1 MARDSEVH
9 LRTLGGSE
17 LRRIAEIDRT
27 ERIDAYYVQ
36 RDAELELRVEDRSS
50 PPWAI
55 DGTGEHSVAGVR
67 RVLEEWTAA
76 GATALGAFDG
86 ERLVGVGVVLPYLRP
101 RIAQLA
107 FLYVTDGCRGRGIG
121 STMTARLE
129 QIASAEGATSIVVSA
144 TPSRN
149 TVDFYLARGYEPTAD
164 PVPELVELEPED
176 VHMRKA
182 L

>member
-1 MARDSEVH
+1 
-9 LRTLGGSE
+9 
-17 LRRIAEIDRT
+17 
-27 ERIDAYYVQ
+27 
-36 RDAELELRVEDRSS
+36 
-50 PPWAI
+50 
-55 DGTGEHSVAGVR
+55 VAGVR
-67 RVLEEWTAA
+67 GALEDWTAA
-76 GATALGAFDG
+76 GATALGAFDA
-86 ERLVGVGVVLPYLRP
+86 ERLVGIGVVLPQLRP

-129 QIASAEGATSIVVSA
+129 QIATAEGATRIVVSA

-149 TVDFYLARGYEPTAD
+149 TVDFYLARGYVPTTD

-176 VHMRKA
+176 IHLEKE